1 MTIKAPEQA
10 TQSIPRQEDLF
21 INGESRPS
29 ASKETFDDFNP
40 TTGELFAKVAKAG
53 VEDAEAAI
61 EAAQAA
67 TSKWQAIPAAGREK
81 VLWQAAA
88 LLEQKLNEFVE
99 TLIDESGSTVAK
111 AKGEVIKSVDFLRAA
126 AGEPRRIEGDTTPSG
141 KCSFSI
147 RQPVGVVVAITPWNV
162 PLALSL
168 KKVVLALA
176 TGNTVVLKPASA
188 TPVVGLMLGRL
199 FQDAGL
205 PEGVLNVIAGP
216 GKSMGDLFASHP
228 DVKTITFTGETV
240 TGKYLA
246 GIAASHLKRFALELG
261 GKNPAIILK
270 DADLD
275 YAVQAVTFAAFHHQG
290 QNCMSVD
297 RVIVEEPLYDEL
309 LERLVKKATALKVGD
324 PRLPETQLGPM
335 INEGQL
341 QSVHKLVTE
350 AVDAGARLLCGGEPN
365 PPFYPPTVVA
375 DVEPSMSLF
384 QEETFGPV
392 APVIRAKDAE
402 DALALANNSRY
413 GLAAAIFTRDVE
425 KGLAMARKIEAGMVH
440 INDATIYTE
449 PTTPFG
455 GVKDS
460 GFGREG
466 LAGWSWHEMTEPKW
480 ITVQLG
486 EKKYP
491 F

>member
-1 MTIKAPEQA
+1 MPMTTKIAEGV
-10 TQSIPRQEDLF
+10 RQEDLF
-21 INGESRPS
+21 INGKSLPS
-29 ASKETFDDFNP
+29 LSKKTFDDFNP
-40 TTGELFAKVAKAG
+40 TTGELFAQVAEGG
-53 VEDAEAAI
+53 VEDAKAAI
-61 EAAQAA
+61 EAAEAA
-67 TSKWQAIPAAGREK
+67 TEKWQAIPATGREK
-81 VLWQAAA
+81 ILWQAAD
-88 LLEQKLNEFVE
+88 LLEQQADAFVE

-111 AKGEVIKSVDFLRAA
+111 AKGEVFKSVDFLRAA
-126 AGEPRRIEGDTTPSG
+126 SGEPRRVEGDTTPSG

-188 TPVVGLMLGRL
+188 TPVVGLMLGHL
-199 FQDAGL
+199 MHEAGL
-205 PEGVLNVIAGP
+205 PEGVLNVVVGP
-216 GKSMGDLFASHP
+216 GRVMGDLFTSHP
-228 DVKTITFTGETV
+228 AVKTITFTGETV

-246 GIAASHLKRFALELG
+246 GKAASHLKRYALELG
-261 GKNPAIILK
+261 GKNPAIVLK
-270 DADLD
+270 DADIEH
-275 YAVQAVTFAAFHHQG
+275 AVDAITFGAFHHQG
-290 QNCMSVD
+290 QNCMSID

-309 LERLVKKATALKVGD
+309 LERLVKKASALKVGD

-335 INEGQL
+335 IDEDQL
-341 QSVHKLVTE
+341 QSVHQLVTE
-350 AVDAGARLLCGGEPN
+350 AINAGARLLCGGEPN
-365 PPFYPPTVVA
+365 SPFYPPTVVA
-375 DVEPSMSLF
+375 DVEPTMTLF

-402 DALALANNSRY
+402 DALVLANNSRY

-425 KGLAMARKIEAGMVH
+425 KGLAMARQIEAGMVH

-460 GFGREG
+460 GSGREG
-466 LAGWSWHEMTEPKW
+466 LGGWSWHEMTEPKW